1 MSDNLVIAKK
11 EYTEQLLNSISPAI
25 YAGFLSIFDKCRET
39 DSPYKCFQ
47 KKLCDIPIW
56 NQNIIET
63 EHNRIIKHSKLEW
76 LDMLIEAI
84 FIVNVKILSSIKP
97 TQKTLNIQLPDS
109 KKFIHECYIHAARE
123 YYVKP
128 KTITMSHSDNIELI
142 KVAIN
147 KTIIYL
153 VPQKEVIESVLK
165 AEPEEQVGESKY
177 ENTGASDTDEDNQ
190 SNLSLSDQESI
201 TGEDL
206 LMDPKNIEATS
217 EAGEEFAPE
226 TAMKPV
232 SEPALTP
239 ENPEQETIKSIEMN
253 ETPQEQEP
261 PQEPPRL
268 ETIPLQEENKK
279 EEETFFFS
287 DED

>member
-11 EYTEQLLNSISPAI
+11 EYTEQLLNSISPSI
-25 YAGFLSIFDKCRET
+25 YNGFLSIFEKCKEAE
-39 DSPYKCFQ
+39 SPYKCFQ

-56 NQNIIET
+56 NQNIIQT
-63 EHNRIIKHSKLEW
+63 EHDRIIKHSKLEW

-109 KKFIHECYIHAARE
+109 RKFIHECYIHAARE

-128 KTITMSHSDNIELI
+128 KTITASHSDNVDLI
-142 KVAIN
+142 KVAIQ

-165 AEPEEQVGESKY
+165 EEPEEQTGQKMESD
-177 ENTGASDTDEDNQ
+177 NDNDGDNSSDGHKSET
-190 SNLSLSDQESI
+190 ESV

-206 LMDPKNIEATS
+206 LMDRENIEGS
-217 EAGEEFAPE
+217 VGIEEPE
-226 TAMKPV
+226 T
-232 SEPALTP
+232 PAEQP
-239 ENPEQETIKSIEMN
+239 E
-253 ETPQEQEP
+253 ETPVEQTEDIKNVELPVNVGVESPTEP
-261 PQEPPRL
+261 PVDPPKL
-268 ETIPLQEENKK
+268 EISSP
-279 EEETFFFS
+279 EETKPDDDAFFFS